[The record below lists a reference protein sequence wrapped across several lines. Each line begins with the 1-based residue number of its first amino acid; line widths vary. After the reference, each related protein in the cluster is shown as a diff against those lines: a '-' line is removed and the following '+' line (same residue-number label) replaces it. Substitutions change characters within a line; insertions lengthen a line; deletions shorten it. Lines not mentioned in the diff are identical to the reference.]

1 MPYSPFTT
9 FKASMDLS
17 DGTCRYIRQPGSRPG
32 RFIQHH
38 YDAGICINSFYFYF
52 SLSAMQTW
60 NSLLNRST
68 VFTDGVKSR
77 LFHFRTGAVI
87 VWIHFMICPFQVSDY
102 RLEFLCLPKKIRLAV
117 WEILTQPIILAE
129 QNRGGSPGLWP
140 WCRRFVCYQIT
151 KPNEKATVLTVGWK
165 RNKPVIK

>member
-1 MPYSPFTT
+1 MSNGRSALWSTPDTVWRPGSRPGRSIQTAMPYSPFTT

-77 LFHFRTGAVI
+77 LFHFQTGTV
-87 VWIHFMICPFQVSDY
+87 VWIHVHDLSVSGFGLPFGVFMPSKENSVGCVRNSYTADY
-102 RLEFLCLPKKIRLAV
+102 SCR
-117 WEILTQPIILAE
+117 AE
-129 QNRGGSPGLWP
+129 QRRLTGLMAL
-140 WCRRFVCYQIT
+140 VS
-151 KPNEKATVLTVGWK
+151 
-165 RNKPVIK
+165 